1 MVRRALVTGA
11 RAKTGAPA
19 VRRLAAVGVDVR
31 GGTSDPSGVHVPGM
45 EPVRFRWD
53 EEETWAPA
61 LDGVDA
67 VFLVRPDRADAP
79 DLVARFVACTRSDTR
94 VALLSE
100 TAQDTYGPEDW
111 APRVEAAVRD
121 SGRPWTIVRPGWFMQ
136 VLTDPRFFLHDL
148 ADGRLPFPS
157 GGARLAWIDARDIAD
172 VAVAAL
178 LDRSHEGLTHVV
190 SGPEALTLAET
201 AEVLSTGLG
210 RPVRHEDVDVQD
222 ALADLDGFDRQIT
235 EDTYARVRRGEF
247 AEVTTTVEQVT
258 GTPARSLAQF
268 VADHADL
275 LRG

>member
-1 MVRRALVTGA
+1 MTAQVLVTGA

-19 VRRLAAVGVDVR
+19 ARQLVAAGVDVR
-31 GGTSDPSGVHVPGM
+31 GGSSDPSRVRVPGV
-45 EPVRFRWD
+45 EPVRFSWD
-53 EEETWAPA
+53 EEQTWAPA

-79 DLVARFVACTRSDTR
+79 DLAARFMARTRPDTR
-94 VALLSE
+94 VVLLSE
-100 TAQDTYGPEDW
+100 TAQGTYGPDDW

-121 SGRPWTIVRPGWFMQ
+121 GGRPWTIVRPGWFMQ
-136 VLTDPRFFLHDL
+136 VLTDPRFFLQDV

-157 GGARLAWIDARDIAD
+157 GDARLAWIDARDIAA

-178 LDRSHEGLTHVV
+178 LDPAHEGLTHVI

-201 AEVLSTGLG
+201 AEVLASGLG
-210 RPVRHEDVDVQD
+210 RPVRHEDVDVAA
-222 ALADLDGFDRQIT
+222 ALEGIDGFDRKIT

-258 GTPARSLAQF
+258 GAPARSLAQF
-268 VADHADL
+268 VADHADV

>member
-1 MVRRALVTGA
+1 MTAKVLVTGA

-19 VRRLAAVGVDVR
+19 ARQLAAAGVDVR
-31 GGTSDPSGVHVPGM
+31 GGSSDPSGVRIPGVG
-45 EPVRFRWD
+45 PVRFSWD

-79 DLVARFVACTRSDTR
+79 DLAARFVARTRPDTR
-94 VALLSE
+94 VVLLSE
-100 TAQDTYGPEDW
+100 TAQGSYGPDDW

-121 SGRPWTIVRPGWFMQ
+121 SGRPWTVVRPGWFMQ
-136 VLTDPRFFLHDL
+136 VLTDPRFFLGDL
-148 ADGRLPFPS
+148 AEGRLPFPS
-157 GGARLAWIDARDIAD
+157 GDARLAWIDARDIAA

-178 LDRSHEGLTHVV
+178 LDPAHEGLTHVV

-201 AEVLSTGLG
+201 ADVLSTGLG
-210 RPVRHEDVDVQD
+210 RPVRHEDVDVRT
-222 ALADLDGFDRQIT
+222 ALTGIDGFDRQIT

-247 AEVTTTVEQVT
+247 AEVTTTVEEVT
-258 GTPARSLAQF
+258 GAPARTLAQF
-268 VADHADL
+268 VADHADV